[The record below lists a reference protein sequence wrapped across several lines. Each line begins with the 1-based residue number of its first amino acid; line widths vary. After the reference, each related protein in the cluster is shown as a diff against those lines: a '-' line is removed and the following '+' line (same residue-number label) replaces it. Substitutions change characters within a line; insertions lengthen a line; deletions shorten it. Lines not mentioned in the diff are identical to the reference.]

1 MKLYIGGK
9 AQGKLALALEEN
21 RDFLEQYAK
30 DQGHGQKPPLQAAEL
45 IADGSTCKWQELKEK
60 AVCNHLHLFIRRQL
74 KDGMKEEQLREELE
88 RIGCENPGMI
98 ILCDEVG
105 CGIVPLLEE
114 EDEYRE
120 AVGHILC
127 ALAGQ
132 ADCVTRVICGIGQ
145 RIK

>member
-21 RDFLEQYAK
+21 RDYLEWCAK
-30 DQGHGQKPPLQAAEL
+30 GQVNGLKQPSLL
-45 IADGSTCKWQELKEK
+45 TGLVADGSTCGWQELKEK

-74 KDGMKEEQLREELE
+74 EAGMEEEEIRKELE
-88 RIGCENPGMI
+88 RIGRENSGMI
-98 ILCDEVG
+98 MLCDEVG
-105 CGIVPLLEE
+105 YGIVPIQKEAHI
-114 EDEYRE
+114 YRE

-132 ADCVTRVICGIGQ
+132 AECVTRVICGIGQ
-145 RIK
+145 RMK